1 MPVPTLTVLV
11 RAVEVSFSLDGA
23 VVLALWF
30 VEDDPDP
37 LAGRELGHADIGDLE
52 KRRF

>member
-1 MPVPTLTVLV
+1 MLV
-11 RAVEVSFSLDGA
+11 RTVEVSLSLDGA
-23 VVLALWF
+23 VVLALGF
-30 VEDDPDP
+30 VEDDADP